1 MAVPYFLE
9 GVLGGS
15 PEDLPPGRAQ
25 ARDRHLKFH
34 EDWDNLPVI
43 SDWEYGGIE
52 YGGLPV
58 KVGFY
63 CCAIYFV
70 PQRVVVASM
79 S

>member
-34 EDWDNLPVI
+34 EDWDNLLVPP
-43 SDWEYGGIE
+43 SDRFVGI
-52 YGGLPV
+52 
-58 KVGFY
+58 KV
-63 CCAIYFV
+63 
-70 PQRVVVASM
+70 
-79 S
+79 